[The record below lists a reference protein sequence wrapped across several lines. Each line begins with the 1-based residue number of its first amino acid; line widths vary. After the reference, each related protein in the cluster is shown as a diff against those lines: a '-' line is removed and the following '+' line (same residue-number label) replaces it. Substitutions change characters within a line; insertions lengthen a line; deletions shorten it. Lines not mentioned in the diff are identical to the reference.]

1 MFPSPILNLKA
12 ILADN
17 EKRYLPS
24 HKRSKQPPA
33 MRLTNRDKAIVFAV
47 YQYRLLSSH
56 QIEALLFSSEKKHGK
71 RTVCQRRLQLLFHH
85 RYLNRLPITLIMGE
99 GRQPIVYVLDRR
111 GADLV
116 ASLKEVDRAN
126 LGWQPKFNQAGMP
139 FIQHSLAINDV
150 RLIVHR
156 LMDLGH
162 WQVNEWIDDNDFKKA
177 KFKKKV
183 PYRTQGARVISILPD
198 SFFRL
203 DLPDQKQDAFFFLEV
218 DQGTMVNSRW
228 GDKVK
233 AYSQFRR
240 TRAAYKHYGTYNF
253 RVLTITPSSARLRN
267 LMKTTERVGGDHY
280 FWFTTQ
286 EDLNIWQ
293 PESFLDE
300 IWSVVGRDGKHSLG
314 A

>member
-1 MFPSPILNLKA
+1 MA
-12 ILADN
+12 N
-17 EKRYLPS
+17 ETKKYLPS
-24 HKRSKQPPA
+24 HKRSTQPPP
-33 MRLTNRDKAIVFAV
+33 MRLTSRDKAIVFAV

-56 QIEALLFSSEKKHGK
+56 QIEALLFASEKLHSK
-71 RTVCQRRLQLLFHH
+71 RTDCQRRLQLLFHH
-85 RYLNRLPITLIMGE
+85 GFLGRPPITLTLGE
-99 GRQPIVYVLDRR
+99 GRQPIVYELDKK

-116 ASLKEVDRAN
+116 ASLMEVDRAN
-126 LGWQPKFNQAGMP
+126 LGWQPKFSQAGMP

-150 RLIVHR
+150 RLIAHR

-162 WQVNEWIDDNDFKKA
+162 WQVGEWIDDNDFKTA
-177 KFKKKV
+177 KFKEKV

-203 DLPDQKQDAFFFLEV
+203 DLPNQKQDAFFFLEV

-233 AYSQFRR
+233 AYSQFRK
-240 TRAAYKHYGTYNF
+240 TRAAYKHYGTHNF
-253 RVLTITPSSARLRN
+253 RVLTIAPSVARLRN

-286 EDLNIWQ
+286 DDLNIWRV
-293 PESFLDE
+293 ESFLEE
-300 IWSVVGRDGKHSLG
+300 IWSAVGREGKQALIG
-314 A
+314 GIK